1 LAFGSTA
8 VRIRYEAV
16 LGGAGVT
23 DIPPAEGAPP
33 PGSAAR
39 PERSRR
45 RLIEALVGGGAA
57 LGLITAANAA
67 LPRIEHHLALSRPRL
82 TQIPPAVARPAAPP
96 GPVALIAF
104 QDPEPGYP
112 VVSPFGLRQLP
123 WEASGRLHAGIDI
136 AAPAGL
142 PVLAAADGVVTRME
156 VDGGYGRFVEVR
168 HAARLSTVYAH
179 LGHFLPHI
187 APGVAVKAGEPIG
200 ALGSSGS
207 STGAHLHFEVRD
219 DQERPLNPELFIGH
233 SFAQAGDI
241 PLHDAARVP
250 RHVRVAY
257 VSNIPKAKRD
267 EMQAKEVAVATAD
280 AAAGASSATLADL
293 APNAGDAGVD
303 ASATTGRSRFA
314 RGRPHARLRLRE

>member
-1 LAFGSTA
+1 M
-8 VRIRYEAV
+8 
-16 LGGAGVT
+16 T
-23 DIPPAEGAPP
+23 DIPPAHGSPPHGPAPR
-33 PGSAAR
+33 A
-39 PERSRR
+39 ERSRR

-67 LPRIEHHLALSRPRL
+67 LPRIEHHIALSRPRL
-82 TQIPPAVARPAAPP
+82 AKVPPAVVRPAA
-96 GPVALIAF
+96 PVALIAF
-104 QDPEPGYP
+104 QDPEPGYA

-136 AAPAGL
+136 AAPSGL

-168 HAARLSTVYAH
+168 HAAGLSTVYAH
-179 LGHFLPHI
+179 LGRFLPKI

-219 DQERPLNPELFIGH
+219 DQERPLNPELFIGR
-233 SFAQAGDI
+233 SFAQAGDL
-241 PLHDAARVP
+241 PLHAAAVIP

-257 VSNIPKAKRD
+257 VSNIPRARRE
-267 EMQAKEVAVATAD
+267 EMQAKEIAVATAD
-280 AAAGASSATLADL
+280 AAAGAASATLADL
-293 APNAGDAGVD
+293 APNAGDAGVN
-303 ASATTGRSRFA
+303 ASATASRSRLA
-314 RGRPHARLRLRE
+314 RGRPYARLRMRE